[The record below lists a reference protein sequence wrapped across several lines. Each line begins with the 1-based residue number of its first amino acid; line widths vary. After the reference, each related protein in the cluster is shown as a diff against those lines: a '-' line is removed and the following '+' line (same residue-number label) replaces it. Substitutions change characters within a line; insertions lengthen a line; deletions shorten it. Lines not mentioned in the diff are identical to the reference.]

1 MTIKIIIISANE
13 IRHRYFRKRLSS
25 FKNID
30 VKLCLAEENKSRQ
43 FYKIYKSKEF
53 SSMEKNHFKKRE
65 ISEKK
70 YFNKFLKKT
79 IDVSNLKIIKRG
91 EFNYN
96 KRIINE
102 INKIKPNLIVSFGC
116 SLIKDPLLKKYK
128 KKFLNIHLGLSPYY
142 KGSATN
148 FWPFVNN
155 ELQFVGVSF
164 LGIDDG
170 IDTGPIIHQIR
181 PDFKIGDSIHDVGNK
196 LIIKMT
202 EVTIQII
209 ENFENLSQYNQRKV
223 KKEKVFSKKDFNQ
236 NALKKLKL
244 NFKKK
249 IINKY
254 LFKKIKIDKKFPIIE
269 QKI

>member
-1 MTIKIIIISANE
+1 MKIKIVIISANE
-13 IRHRYFRKRLSS
+13 IRHRFFRKKLSS

-30 VKLCLAEENKSRQ
+30 VKLCLAEKNQSRQ
-43 FYKIYKSKEF
+43 FYKIYKSKKYT
-53 SSMEKNHFKKRE
+53 SLEKNHFKKRE
-65 ISEKK
+65 ISEKL
-70 YFNKFLKKT
+70 YFNKFLKET
-79 IDVSNLKIIKRG
+79 PDVSNLKIIDRG

-96 KRIINE
+96 KNLIYE
-102 INKIKPNLIVSFGC
+102 IDKLKPNLIVSFGC
-116 SLIKDPLLKKYK
+116 SLIKGPLLKKYK

-181 PDFKIGDSIHDVGNK
+181 PDFRLSDNIHDVGNK

-202 EVTIQII
+202 EVTSQII
-209 ENFENLSQYNQRKV
+209 FNFKKLNQYKQKKI
-223 KKEKVFSKKDFNQ
+223 KKEKIFYKKNFNY
-236 NALKKLKL
+236 NAVKKLNL
-244 NFKKK
+244 NLKNKMIK
-249 IINKY
+249 KY
-254 LFKKIKIDKKFPIIE
+254 LLNKTKIDKKFPIIK
-269 QKI
+269 QNI

>member
-1 MTIKIIIISANE
+1 MKIKIVIISANE
-13 IRHRYFRKRLSS
+13 IRHRFFRKKLSN
-25 FKNID
+25 FKNLD
-30 VKLCLAEENKSRQ
+30 VKLCLAEKNQSRQ
-43 FYKIYKSKEF
+43 FYKIYKSKEYT
-53 SSMEKNHFKKRE
+53 SLEKNHFKKRE
-65 ISEKK
+65 ISERK

-79 IDVSNLKIIKRG
+79 SEVSNLKIIDRG

-96 KRIINE
+96 KNIINE
-102 INKIKPNLIVSFGC
+102 INKIKPNFIVSFGC
-116 SLIKDPLLKKYK
+116 SLIKGPLLKRYK

-148 FWPFVNN
+148 FWPFIND

-181 PDFKIGDSIHDVGNK
+181 PDFKLDDNIHDVGNK

-202 EVTIQII
+202 ELTSQII
-209 ENFENLSQYNQRKV
+209 ENYKNLRQYKQKKI
-223 KKEKVFSKKDFNQ
+223 KKEKIFSKKDFNQ
-236 NALKKLKL
+236 NAIKKLNL

-249 IINKY
+249 IIKKY
-254 LFKKIKIDKKFPIIE
+254 LLNKIKIDKKFPIIE
-269 QKI
+269 QKL